1 MQSILLFFS
10 GVFSSLDFVLVFSC
24 DSFFFFI
31 LLQVLSKNSSQNK
44 MNKGRETI
52 ANFNKATSEED
63 VFENKIKWEESYKDN
78 TIEKS

>member
-31 LLQVLSKNSSQNK
+31 LLQVLSKNSSQNR